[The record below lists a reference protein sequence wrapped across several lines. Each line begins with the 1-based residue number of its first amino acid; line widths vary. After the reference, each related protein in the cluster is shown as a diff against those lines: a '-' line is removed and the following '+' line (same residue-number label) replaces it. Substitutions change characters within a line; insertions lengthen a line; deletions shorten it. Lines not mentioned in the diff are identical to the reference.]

1 MARRLQKGKNRLLL
15 GVAGGLAEYSNVDP
29 VIIRAAFILLAF
41 AGGTGIVLYLL
52 LALLMPRPETVTS
65 QPLDVVR
72 ENIKTAPREATE
84 AGRRAVQLL
93 RGTPEKKES
102 EGQGSGRDGG

>member
-52 LALLMPRPETVTS
+52 LALLMPKPETATS
-65 QPLDVVR
+65 HPLYVVR
-72 ENIKTAPREATE
+72 ENIKTAPQEATE
-84 AGRRAVQLL
+84 AGRRAGQLL
-93 RGTPEKKES
+93 RGAPEEKEA
-102 EGQGSGRDGG
+102 EGQSSGAGR

>member
-52 LALLMPRPETVTS
+52 LALLMPQPETVTS
-65 QPLDVVR
+65 PPLDVGR
-72 ENIKTAPREATE
+72 ENIKAGPPEATE
-84 AGRRAVQLL
+84 AGTPAVQLL
-93 RGTPEKKES
+93 LGTPEKQET
-102 EGQGSGRDGG
+102 EGQR

>member
-15 GVAGGLAEYSNVDP
+15 GVAGGLAEYSNIDP

-52 LALLMPRPETVTS
+52 LGFLMPRPETVTS

-72 ENIKTAPREATE
+72 ENIRAAPREPTGP
-84 AGRRAVQLL
+84 GRRAVPL
-93 RGTPEKKES
+93 RRSTPAEKEAAGPAS
-102 EGQGSGRDGG
+102 R

>member
-102 EGQGSGRDGG
+102 EGPGSGRDGG

>member
-15 GVAGGLAEYSNVDP
+15 GVAGGLAEYSNIDP

-65 QPLDVVR
+65 PPLDGGR
-72 ENIKTAPREATE
+72 ENIKAAPRETTE
-84 AGRRAVQLL
+84 AGRRAGPVP
-93 RGTPEKKES
+93 RGTPGE
-102 EGQGSGRDGG
+102 